1 MEKLLLDFYNTDENK
16 SVTVLG
22 RTFANDEER
31 RSYFQEELRKQLPEL
46 KKIEGFPIGDD
57 EDILKLSDPP
67 YYTAC
72 PNPWINDF
80 IAVWET
86 EKADLQAQGKRVA
99 NFEVNE
105 PYASDV
111 SEGKYEPIYK
121 MHPYHTKVPHI
132 AIMKYILHYTQP
144 GDIVFDGF
152 AGTGMTGVACKSC
165 ESPDVI
171 TKNKIESEFQ
181 SIGFKK
187 PNWGARNPILGD
199 LSTMSSFISYIY
211 NSPIENS
218 VLSSEIKD
226 IITKLKE
233 ECDPLFGTQNS
244 NGEPG
249 LISSVFWSDIFLCK
263 QCNHELS
270 FWDVAVNKEKGI
282 VLEKFNCP
290 FCNTELAKSELD
302 LAFQTKID
310 LSLNKTI
317 KDPKRKPVLINF
329 VSNKKK
335 LTKVPD
341 DFDFKQFESIENI
354 KIPYWHPIN
363 RMCAG
368 SESRRNDKYGIEN
381 IHQFYFKRNLYVLSK
396 LYDLIRKPYLLQFLT
411 VVAFRITKRYSL
423 TFMSG
428 TWGAGGGPTSGT
440 MYVPSLIKDL
450 NIIDMIG
457 QAVTKRL
464 KIDNSTFKNSPIYTQ
479 SSSSTNIKDASI
491 DYMFLD
497 PPFGSNLNYSELNF
511 IWEGWLKVFTNIKE
525 EAIENKTQN
534 KNLID
539 YKKLFTLCLREA
551 YRILKPGKWLTVEFS
566 NTKASVWNVVQT
578 SLSEAGFIIA
588 NVSALDKQKGSFVSL
603 TTPTAVKQDLVIS
616 CYKPSCEFDT
626 KFQQSQHTD
635 VGIWDFVAYHLN
647 RLSPHLVKDNATTAV
662 IERSPKILF
671 DRLIAFYVQRNLP
684 VPIDAGLFQK
694 GLKERFIERDG
705 MYFTS
710 EQVHEYDSKKAEL
723 PNFVQ
728 LSLLVASEQDGV
740 MWLRRELE
748 HNAQTYQE
756 LQPKWMQALVGVRKG
771 DILPELKDILEENFL
786 QNESGAWYLP
796 DLENE
801 IDLEKVRTRR
811 LLKQFDSYREQA
823 SKPKGKIKEAR
834 VEALRIGFKQC
845 YKNKDFKTIVT
856 IGDSIPNNLL
866 MEDEVL
872 LQYYDIAISRV

>member
-1 MEKLLLDFYNTDENK
+1 MELQFDNQTPDTAKP
-16 SVTVLG
+16 VTVLG
-22 RTFANDEER
+22 RTFATDEER
-31 RSYFQEELRKQLPEL
+31 RTYFREELRKQLPEL
-46 KKIEGFPIGDD
+46 KKIEGFPIGED
-57 EDILKLSDPP
+57 EDILRLSDPP

-80 IAVWET
+80 IAEWET
-86 EKADLQAQGKRVA
+86 EKIELEAQGKRVPE
-99 NFEVNE
+99 FEVDE

-152 AGTGMTGVACKSC
+152 SGTGMTGVACKSC
-165 ESPDVI
+165 ENPDVI

-181 SIGFKK
+181 SIGLKK
-187 PNWGARNPILGD
+187 PSWGARNPILGD
-199 LSTMSSFISYIY
+199 LSSMSSFISYIY
-211 NSPIENS
+211 NSPVDNS
-218 VLSSEIKD
+218 LLSNEIKD

-233 ECDPLFGTQNS
+233 ECDPLFSTQNS
-244 NGEPG
+244 NGERG
-249 LISSVFWSDIFLCK
+249 IISSIFWSDIFLCK

-270 FWDVAVNKEKGI
+270 FWEVAVNKEKGL
-282 VLEKFNCP
+282 VLEKFNCK

-302 LAFQTKID
+302 LAFQTKVD
-310 LSLNKTI
+310 LSLNKVI
-317 KDPKRKPVLINF
+317 KEPKRLPVLINY

-341 DFDFKQFESIENI
+341 NFDLNQLEIIENT

-368 SESRRNDKYGIEN
+368 SESRRNDKFGIEN
-381 IHQFYFKRNLYVLSK
+381 IHQFYFKRNLFVLSK
-396 LYDLIRKPYLLQFLT
+396 LYDLIEKPYLLQFLT

-423 TFMSG
+423 TYMSG

-464 KIDNSTFKNSPIYTQ
+464 KIDNSTFRNSPIYTQ
-479 SSSSTNIKDASI
+479 SSSSTNIKDSSI

-534 KNLID
+534 KNLVD
-539 YKKLFTLCLREA
+539 YKNLFTLCLREA
-551 YRILKPGKWLTVEFS
+551 YRILKHGKWLTVEFS

-578 SLSEAGFIIA
+578 SISEAGFIIA

-616 CYKPSCEFDT
+616 CYKPSSDFDT
-626 KFQQSQHTD
+626 KFQQSQNSE
-635 VGIWDFVAYHLN
+635 VGIWDFVTEHLSH
-647 RLSPHLVKDNATTAV
+647 LSPHLAKDNATTAI

-694 GLKERFIERDG
+694 GLKERFVERDG
-705 MYFTS
+705 MYFTA

-748 HNAQTYQE
+748 HTAQTYQE
-756 LQPKWMQALVGVRKG
+756 LQPKWMQALAGVRKG

-801 IDLEKVRTRR
+801 IDLEKVRTGRMLR
-811 LLKQFDSYREQA
+811 LFATYREQA

-834 VEALRIGFKQC
+834 VEALRVGFKQC
-845 YKNKDFKTIVT
+845 YKDKDFKTIVT